1 MGKWWLSR
9 GKIPLNI
16 NYLRYVLAG
25 VSLCLG
31 GLITDTQARNGFI
44 PSYMGTSG
52 LTGGAHMGFA
62 QDASNVITSPAAL
75 ARLPN
80 HLLIMTGFQHQ
91 DQYLDSSKAIA
102 GNPIGKQ
109 KNGYHE
115 VPIGTLGFNYRLN
128 DKFFVGLGVSG
139 GGGFV
144 KFKNSTTNPNFL
156 NPPNGN
162 FNTQA
167 SNNIILGAATVSYAH
182 SPEHSYGLALLV
194 GYSGFKTNLAK
205 TDFRQTEGRLEKDT
219 SFGLGGRIGGMW
231 DINKSITIGS
241 SISTPVFFQQHK
253 KYRDLFTTPMQI
265 PATFLMGFAWHITPD
280 THFLFDVKE
289 LFYGAARWLRNG
301 QGWRNQTVFLTGI
314 QHQLTDSL
322 IVGVGYNYGE
332 PPINSDKVLVNSLS
346 IPLDEHNL
354 MGGIRYKITEKVE
367 FVGVVSF
374 TPNKKMTD
382 NGGGG
387 GGGGSGI
394 PPQVARGTTLES
406 KAYSVE
412 LGIKINF

>member
-1 MGKWWLSR
+1 MYHYYIPTKNNRRLSSHL
-9 GKIPLNI
+9 GIVGTACILA
-16 NYLRYVLAG
+16 LAG
-25 VSLCLG
+25 ES
-31 GLITDTQARNGFI
+31 QARNGFI

-52 LTGGAHMGFA
+52 ITGGAHMGYA

-80 HLLIMTGFQHQ
+80 HLLIMSGFQHQ
-91 DQYLDSSKAIA
+91 DQYLDSSRAPA
-102 GNPIGKQ
+102 GNPIGRQ
-109 KNGYHE
+109 KNGYNN

-144 KFKNSTTNPNFL
+144 KFKHPISLPAATA
-156 NPPNGN
+156 GY
-162 FNTQA
+162 NTRA

-182 SPEHSYGLALLV
+182 SPEQSYGVALLV
-194 GYSGFKTNLAK
+194 GYSGFRTNLAK
-205 TDFRQTEGRLEKDT
+205 TDTTQTNGRLAKDT
-219 SFGLGGRIGGMW
+219 AFGLGGRLGGMW

-241 SISTPVFFQQHK
+241 SVSTPVFFQQHT
-253 KYRDLFTTPMQI
+253 KYRDIFTTPMQI
-265 PATFLMGFAWHITPD
+265 PATFLLGFAWHITPN

-301 QGWRNQTVFLTGI
+301 QGWRNQTVFLTGL

-322 IVGVGYNYGE
+322 IIGVGYNYGQ
-332 PPINSDKVLVNSLS
+332 PPINSDKVLVNALS
-346 IPLDEHNL
+346 IPLDEHNF
-354 MGGIRYKITEKVE
+354 MGGVRYKVTERVE

-387 GGGGSGI
+387 GGGGNGI
-394 PPQVARGTTLES
+394 PVGVARGTTLES
-406 KAYSVE
+406 KAYSLE
-412 LGIKINF
+412 LGIKMTF

>member
-1 MGKWWLSR
+1 MCYDNLQKNIQGICRVYMLGAALLFGLS
-9 GKIPLNI
+9 GEV
-16 NYLRYVLAG
+16 Y
-25 VSLCLG
+25 
-31 GLITDTQARNGFI
+31 ARNGFI

-52 LTGGAHMGFA
+52 LTGGAHMGYA

-80 HLLIMTGFQHQ
+80 HLLIMSGFQHQ
-91 DQYLDSSKAIA
+91 DQYLDSSRAPA
-102 GNPIGKQ
+102 GNPIGRQ
-109 KNGYHE
+109 KNGYHD

-128 DKFFVGLGVSG
+128 NKFFVGLGVSG

-144 KFKNSTTNPNFL
+144 KFKHPISLPNFTS
-156 NPPNGN
+156 GY
-162 FNTQA
+162 NTQA

-194 GYSGFKTNLAK
+194 GYSGFKSNLAK
-205 TDFRQTEGRLEKDT
+205 TDTTQTNGRLTKDT
-219 SFGLGGRIGGMW
+219 AFGLGGRIGGMW
-231 DINKSITIGS
+231 DINKHITIGS
-241 SISTPVFFQQHK
+241 SISTPVFFQQHT

-314 QHQLTDSL
+314 QHQLTHSL
-322 IVGVGYNYGE
+322 SVGIGYNYGE
-332 PPINSDKVLVNSLS
+332 PPINSDKVLVNALS
-346 IPLDEHNL
+346 IPLDEHNF
-354 MGGIRYKITEKVE
+354 MGGIRYKITETVE
-367 FVGVVSF
+367 FVGVLSF

-387 GGGGSGI
+387 GGGGAGI
-394 PPQVARGTTLES
+394 PAGAATGATLES

-412 LGIKINF
+412 LGVKVNF